1 MDLWR
6 HGELNPEQEAAIK
19 EPGNILLT
27 ACPGSGKTRTLT
39 YKAAYEL
46 SRLKSS
52 RQFVCAITYT
62 HRAADE
68 IHDRIERL
76 GVDTSQ
82 LWIGTIHSFC
92 LEWILKRYGI
102 YHGSL
107 SRGFRVI
114 DAHERE
120 ALLTE
125 LCGQYDGMKVT
136 IWNCEFFFTSE
147 RCVISTTN
155 PALREAVQEVL
166 RRYFRRLAELKAIDF
181 ELILFRAHQILKTR
195 PGIAKI
201 LSNIFPYVLVDEYQ
215 DTKEI
220 QYSIVASILRAGAGA
235 GATSAFIVG
244 DPNQAIYMSL
254 GGYAIPHADLEA
266 MANVKFKPLALSK
279 NYRSSRRVVDYFS
292 NYKVHKTAIVAEG
305 KDKDHVGTISY
316 NDTVTKDG
324 LEDELVRLI
333 RHSIEDCGFAPGEI
347 CVIAPWWTHL
357 ASMTRKLVARLPEY
371 PFDGPGMVPFGRDYD
386 NFWFKVSRLALTV
399 AAPDLYVRRLR
410 WANEVLRDMTEAGV
424 TTAGITPKVLLRACN
439 CIVLDDSDG
448 LVYLRKFF
456 AELFQ
461 SLNINFM
468 QFDVLHKHYV
478 AFFESSQARVD
489 KLKRDGLECIS
500 GTEVFRR
507 VFRTRT
513 GITVSSI
520 HGIKGAEFDAVIAYA
535 LLEGMVPH
543 FGDAEGEEGAKKLLY
558 VVASRAKK
566 NLHLISERERLNRKA
581 EYMPTVVL
589 ADCAYRYDVVP

>member
-1 MDLWR
+1 MDIWR
-6 HGELNPEQEAAIK
+6 AGDLNAEQEAAIR
-19 EPGNILLT
+19 EPGSILLT

-46 SRLKSS
+46 SQLKSS

-76 GVDTSQ
+76 GVNTSQ

-92 LEWILKRYGI
+92 LEWILKPYGI
-102 YHGSL
+102 YHSSL

-114 DAHERE
+114 DTHERE

-125 LCGQYDGMKVT
+125 LCGQYAGMKVT
-136 IWNCEFFFTSE
+136 FWDCEFFFTSE
-147 RCVISTTN
+147 RCVIPTEN
-155 PALREAVQEVL
+155 AGLREAIREIL
-166 RRYFRRLAELKAIDF
+166 RQYFRRLAQLRAIDF
-181 ELILFRAHQILKTR
+181 ELILFRAYQIIKTR

-201 LSNIFPYVLVDEYQ
+201 LSNIFPRVLVDEYQ

-220 QYSIVASILRAGAGA
+220 QYSIVASILKAGAGS
-235 GATSAFIVG
+235 TSAFVVG
-244 DPNQAIYMSL
+244 DPNQAIYTSL
-254 GGYAIPHADLEA
+254 GGYAIAHADFEA
-266 MANVKFKPLALSK
+266 IANVKFKPLALSK

-292 NYKVHKTAIVAEG
+292 NYNVHKTAIVAEG
-305 KDKDHVGTISY
+305 EDKDYIGVISY
-316 NDTVTKDG
+316 NDTVKMDD

-347 CVIAPWWTHL
+347 CIVAPWWTHL
-357 ASMTRKLVARLPEY
+357 ASMTRKLVTRLPEY

-410 WANEVLRDMTEAGV
+410 WANEVLRDMTAAGV
-424 TTAGITPKVLLRACN
+424 TTAGIDAKVLLRACN
-439 CIVLDDSDG
+439 RIMLDDADG

-456 AELFQ
+456 AELFV
-461 SLNINFM
+461 SLGINFT
-468 QFDVLHKHYV
+468 QFEALQKHYV

-489 KLKRDGLECIS
+489 KLKKDGLECIS
-500 GTEVFRR
+500 DTEVFRR

-520 HGIKGAEFDAVIAYA
+520 HGVKGAEFDAVIAYG

-543 FGDAEGEEGAKKLLY
+543 FSDAEGEESAKKLMY

-566 NLHLISERERLNRKA
+566 NLHLISERKRMSRKI
-581 EYMPTVVL
+581 EYTPTVVL
-589 ADCAYRYDVVP
+589 ADYAYNYDVAP